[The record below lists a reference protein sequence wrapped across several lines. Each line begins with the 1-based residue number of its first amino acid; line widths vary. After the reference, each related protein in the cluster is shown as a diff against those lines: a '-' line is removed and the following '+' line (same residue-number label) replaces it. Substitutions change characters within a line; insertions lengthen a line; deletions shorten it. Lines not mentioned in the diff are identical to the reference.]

1 MKLNKKTFLLLMPL
15 VFTMASCGGNK
26 TQGHTHSKET
36 AYSYDENG
44 HYHSCSCDENI
55 RFDYTAHTYTTNSEG
70 INSCSVCGYVENQAQ
85 EQVWKVIKSSLE
97 KTANYNGAFT
107 TILNADINVL
117 EGKMKGSQIIAIDPN
132 SGKYLDSMI
141 NKVYNPSTL
150 SWMEVETSIEKVEIE
165 GDKYTFYSFDGSAV
179 EAKYADK
186 YYGQY
191 LKGTNPLNTFMEGS
205 FNGGENSFVNI
216 LLKMESYS
224 EINKF
229 LPELFTLNTKSGNFI
244 TKLEMKDNLYVFN
257 FYTKDVRDN
266 ENEGVLID
274 HNKADY
280 SLYFDKEKLVK
291 AEIFVNMYAEN
302 FNGQGQ
308 TITYNMAY
316 DFKYSFDEELYNKQ
330 TFDAKPTPTEY
341 LEGRANLIFAGGY
354 EWQGPYGNS
363 KINEKVTEKAAERG
377 LELYYDK
384 ELKNKVSDDELLT
397 TLPKTY
403 YVKQIVD
410 SKHAYV
416 LLLNETNYKTSSLY
430 KKYIKEYTE
439 KTVYT
444 YLVYEYASTYNI
456 TGFPSS
462 KDIENL
468 NAKVTVNGEEVKNS
482 SVSLSLGNTYT
493 IIVSKDAIS
502 NPLQ

>member
-1 MKLNKKTFLLLMPL
+1 
-15 VFTMASCGGNK
+15 
-26 TQGHTHSKET
+26 
-36 AYSYDENG
+36 
-44 HYHSCSCDENI
+44 
-55 RFDYTAHTYTTNSEG
+55 
-70 INSCSVCGYVENQAQ
+70 
-85 EQVWKVIKSSLE
+85 
-97 KTANYNGAFT
+97 
-107 TILNADINVL
+107 
-117 EGKMKGSQIIAIDPN
+117 
-132 SGKYLDSMI
+132 
-141 NKVYNPSTL
+141 
-150 SWMEVETSIEKVEIE
+150 
-165 GDKYTFYSFDGSAV
+165 
-179 EAKYADK
+179 
-186 YYGQY
+186 
-191 LKGTNPLNTFMEGS
+191 
-205 FNGGENSFVNI
+205 
-216 LLKMESYS
+216 
-224 EINKF
+224 
-229 LPELFTLNTKSGNFI
+229 
-244 TKLEMKDNLYVFN
+244 MKDNLYVFN

-341 LEGRANLIFAGGY
+341 LEGIANLIFAGGY

-482 SVSLSLGNTYT
+482 SVSLSLGNTYA